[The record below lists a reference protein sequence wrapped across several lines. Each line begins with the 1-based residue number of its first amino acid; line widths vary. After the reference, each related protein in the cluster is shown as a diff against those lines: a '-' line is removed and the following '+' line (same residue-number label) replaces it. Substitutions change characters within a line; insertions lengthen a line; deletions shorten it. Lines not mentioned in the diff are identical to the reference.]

1 MGYSSSMLF
10 IKEDKMPKNKPRWKD
25 LPFEER
31 ITKQMIRA
39 GANPESANRWKDRYV
54 ERHKKV
60 EKR

>member
-1 MGYSSSMLF
+1 MS
-10 IKEDKMPKNKPRWKD
+10 KNKPRWKD

-39 GANPESANRWKDRYV
+39 GVSPESANRWKDKYV